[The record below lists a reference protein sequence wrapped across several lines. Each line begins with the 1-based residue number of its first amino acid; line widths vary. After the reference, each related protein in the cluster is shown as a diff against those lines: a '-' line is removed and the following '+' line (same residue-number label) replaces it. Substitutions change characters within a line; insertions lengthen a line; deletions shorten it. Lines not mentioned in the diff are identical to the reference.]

1 MCCSKGKFSEE
12 VKRENEIQWNM
23 VTGTFKMAKKK
34 GKSAR
39 IKGQNKVNKRARG
52 EGRCKGKCKKKS
64 MQDFSSVT
72 LIIPSDL
79 FILSKTA
86 T

>member
-1 MCCSKGKFSEE
+1 M
-12 VKRENEIQWNM
+12 Q
-23 VTGTFKMAKKK
+23 
-34 GKSAR
+34 
-39 IKGQNKVNKRARG
+39 GQVQK
-52 EGRCKGKCKKKS
+52 KKKS